1 MHFSIEVIAMIN
13 IKQQESTRIKDV
25 LMQIYHSNSLET
37 ALSMLKITQM
47 RWKDVAYPVHFAN
60 K

>member
-25 LMQIYHSNSLET
+25 LKHQKAEERPKRMQIYHSNSLET
-37 ALSMLKITQM
+37 ALSMLKITQ
-47 RWKDVAYPVHFAN
+47 
-60 K
+60 